1 MCNIKAP
8 SANSL
13 NGAWKTFF
21 FYFLM
26 FNLVNGGWMYEN
38 LIPFFI
44 VSTRKIWLKMKK
56 KRKLILIHS
65 AEVDQ
70 CKRENKIYMYEW
82 RT

>member
-1 MCNIKAP
+1 
-8 SANSL
+8 
-13 NGAWKTFF
+13 
-21 FYFLM
+21 
-26 FNLVNGGWMYEN
+26 MYEN